1 MLCFNIPSTFCFPT
15 VILYN
20 GGLLTSTGTATA
32 RQGSVGPTWILWT
45 SKASCYHPSL
55 AMDFFSDPNLF
66 VGGLEGLDDDGFPAA
81 PSLVDELNLS
91 ADFEPL
97 QMEPPGQEKN
107 QDMMPH
113 VSTQQSLPTYNDQI
127 GHYIGIK
134 AQNPVGQ
141 SFSGPGATDGG
152 DGRMIG
158 NQHVQYH
165 SGMHQVPESN
175 GMFCNRGSPMWGNQ
189 NQNGNM
195 YHNLSQ
201 PPQHQQQLHNH
212 QIHVRQQAQQQHHH
226 PCYQQS
232 EQQHRMRQ
240 QQSHHQQ
247 LLAQHQQLNTHT
259 IPLQQHH
266 NFSFHQGSHS
276 QSHQQLYHTQ
286 PQVQQQLNR
295 PRFQSRT
302 LPSKSYVN
310 SQSASLG
317 STCLQAPQQQQ
328 CSYQMTGSGQT
339 YSGPGPEDHNVLF
352 PMQSSSMVHSLPT
365 RSGGSVT
372 AYQPAQFSSFS
383 AEPDLTGLSQQV
395 LPSVSRPTTNSAPLT
410 CTMPEFSGPGSQFPS
425 TDIMSQQHIRAPA
438 RQPEECPFQGL
449 RCSGETQ
456 RNLKSSDM
464 FGKSMSCYSG
474 MASPLPSEQ
483 PQSCVAISVN
493 GYQALGDSLLSTGAH
508 DGDLDDL
515 EPPDLLPDLL
525 PQLEAALTQQN
536 ETKCSWTTSSQERGR
551 EHRKPP
557 PEKRNEEVGNIFLH
571 SRRYLLLC
579 RSN

>member
-1 MLCFNIPSTFCFPT
+1 MLCVNIPSSFCFST
-15 VILYN
+15 VVLYN
-20 GGLLTSTGTATA
+20 ESILTVKG
-32 RQGSVGPTWILWT
+32 QGKAQWGPSWILWT
-45 SKASCYHPSL
+45 LKGSRYHPSF
-55 AMDFFSDPNLF
+55 AMDFFNDPNLF

-107 QDMMPH
+107 QDMIPH

-134 AQNPVGQ
+134 AQNPVVQ
-141 SFSGPGATDGG
+141 TFSSPGNTGGG

-158 NQHVQYH
+158 NQHGQYH
-165 SGMHQVPESN
+165 SDMHRVPESN

-212 QIHVRQQAQQQHHH
+212 QLHVRQQAQQQHHH

-232 EQQHRMRQ
+232 EQQHSMRQ

-247 LLAQHQQLNTHT
+247 LLPQHQQLSTHA

-266 NFSFHQGSHS
+266 NFSFLQGSHS

-286 PQVQQQLNR
+286 TQVQQQLNR

-302 LPSKSYVN
+302 LPNKSYVDT
-310 SQSASLG
+310 QSASLN
-317 STCLQAPQQQQ
+317 STCLQAPQQQ
-328 CSYQMTGSGQT
+328 CNYQMTGSGQS
-339 YSGPGPEDHNVLF
+339 YSRPGHEDHVPF
-352 PMQSSSMVHSLPT
+352 PMQLSSMVHSLPT
-365 RSGGSVT
+365 PSVGSVT
-372 AYQPAQFSSFS
+372 AYQPAQFSSYS
-383 AEPDLTGLSQQV
+383 AEPDLPGLSQQV
-395 LPSVSRPTTNSAPLT
+395 LPSVSRPTTNNAPLT
-410 CTMPEFSGPGSQFPS
+410 CTMAELSGLGSQFLS
-425 TDIMSQQHIRAPA
+425 TDMSQQPIRAPA

-456 RNLKSSDM
+456 RNLKSSDI

-474 MASPLPSEQ
+474 MAMPLPSEQ
-483 PQSCVAISVN
+483 PQSCVAINVN
-493 GYQALGDSLLSTGAH
+493 GYQALGDNLLSSGAH
-508 DGDLDDL
+508 VEDLDDL

-525 PQLEAALTQQN
+525 PQLEAALTQKN
-536 ETKCSWTTSSQERGR
+536 ETKCSWITSNQERGHG
-551 EHRKPP
+551 HRKPS
-557 PEKRNEEVGNIFLH
+557 PEEYNEEVGNILLH
-571 SRRYLLLC
+571 S
-579 RSN
+579 